1 VAGKPKAKKGK
12 KSALLAVTPPVTFRV
27 EVDCRRF
34 GDNFLN
40 KTVVTLYLE
49 AGTDIGGVKI
59 PYKLTLNPD
68 GTIRIGC
75 QTLTLMDWLSRRGK
89 GFAEWYCL
97 EDEVVHIYEGVVR
110 MLQGKLVAFAKLQRE
125 ATDLFAVF
133 TNNYLQTQRPTFE
146 AWEAEANESIALL
159 RRTRG
164 KAKGGRKASKRR

>member
-34 GDNFLN
+34 GDNFLH
-40 KTVVTLYLE
+40 KTVVSLYLE

-75 QTLTLMDWLSRRGK
+75 QTLTLRDWLWK
-89 GFAEWYCL
+89 GERYAKWYCL

-133 TNNYLQTQRPTFE
+133 TNNYLQTRRPTFE
-146 AWEAEANESIALL
+146 AWETEANESIALL

-164 KAKGGRKASKRR
+164 KAKAAKRR